1 MTSTSLRR
9 RTVSSLAAFA
19 ACALLT
25 AAGLP
30 ARAAGEIVIGQ
41 VVPLSGV
48 IAATGAEYVAGAQAY
63 FAQVN
68 ARGGVHGQ
76 RLRVVIKDD
85 GYKPD
90 ETLRLTRE
98 LLQNDKP
105 VALFGFIG
113 TGNVMNLV
121 KNKVLSD
128 ARISLLAPFTG
139 ALDLREPVNPNIFHI
154 RASYTDE
161 AAKMVEHLHSIGVR
175 RFAVMYQNDGF
186 GKSGLAG
193 AESALSKLGLKAVAT
208 GSYDRTKPED
218 IDAAVTAVA
227 SGTPEAV
234 IMVSVNKASAAFIK
248 KLRAAGSRAQLF
260 SISVVNVKEL
270 VKNTGQDLTRGVGV
284 AQVMPYPYVP
294 TSPVAREFLA
304 AMKQHQP
311 DQVVS
316 YTSMEAFIAAKVM
329 VEALRRAGPDAGRE
343 RIGAALEGLRDYDVG
358 GFVVGFGPGQ
368 RVGSRYVEV
377 TVIGAEGRLLR

>member
-1 MTSTSLRR
+1 MHGSLLRR
-9 RTVSSLAAFA
+9 RTLSSFGALAA
-19 ACALLT
+19 AL
-25 AAGLP
+25 AVSGLPGP
-30 ARAAGEIVIGQ
+30 ARAASDIVIGQ

-48 IAATGAEYVAGAQAY
+48 IAATGAEYLAGAQAH

-68 ARGGVHGQ
+68 ARGGVNGH
-76 RLRVVIKDD
+76 RIRVVVKDD

-90 ETLRLTRE
+90 ETLRVTRE
-98 LLQNDKP
+98 LLQEEKP

-128 ARISLLAPFTG
+128 ARIALLAPFTG
-139 ALDLREPVNPNIFHI
+139 AVDLREPPHPNIFHI

-193 AESALSKLGLKAVAT
+193 AESALAKLGLKAVAM
-208 GSYDRTKPED
+208 GSYDRTKPEEVD
-218 IDAAVTAVA
+218 EAVSAIA
-227 SGTPEAV
+227 GGSPEAV
-234 IMVSVNKASAAFIK
+234 IMVSVNKAAAAFVK

-270 VKNTGQDLTRGVGV
+270 VKNTGQELTRGIGV
-284 AQVMPYPYVP
+284 AQVMPYPFVP
-294 TSPVAREFLA
+294 TTPVAREFLA
-304 AMKQHQP
+304 AMKQYQP

-316 YTSMEAFIAAKVM
+316 YTSMESFIAAKVM

-343 RIGAALEGLRDYDVG
+343 RIAAALEGIRDHDVG
-358 GFVVGFGPGQ
+358 GFVIGFGPGQ
-368 RVGSRYVEV
+368 RVGSKYVEV

>member
-1 MTSTSLRR
+1 MHASFPRR
-9 RTVSSLAAFA
+9 RTLSSICALAAALSVMGVA
-19 ACALLT
+19 A
-25 AAGLP
+25 P
-30 ARAAGEIVIGQ
+30 VRAASDIVIGQ

-68 ARGGVHGQ
+68 AKGGVNGH
-76 RLRVVIKDD
+76 RIRVVVKDD

-90 ETLRLTRE
+90 ETLRVTRE
-98 LLQNDKP
+98 LLQNEKP

-128 ARISLLAPFTG
+128 ARIALLAPFTG
-139 ALDLREPVNPNIFHI
+139 AVDLREPPNANIFHI

-193 AESALSKLGLKAVAT
+193 AESALGKLGLKAVAT
-208 GSYDRTKPED
+208 GSYDRTRPEEVD
-218 IDAAVTAVA
+218 EAAGAIA
-227 SGTPEAV
+227 AGNPEAV
-234 IMVSVNKASAAFIK
+234 IMVSVNKASAAFVK

-270 VKNTGQDLTRGVGV
+270 VKNTGQELTRGIGV
-284 AQVMPYPYVP
+284 AQVMPYPFVP
-294 TSPVAREFLA
+294 TTPVAREFLA
-304 AMKQHQP
+304 AMKQYQP

-316 YTSMEAFIAAKVM
+316 YTSMESFIAAKVM

-343 RIGAALEGLRDYDVG
+343 RIAAALEGLRDYDVG
-358 GFVVGFGPGQ
+358 GFMIGFGPGQ
-368 RVGSRYVEV
+368 RVGSKYVEV

>member
-1 MTSTSLRR
+1 MSILAPSH
-9 RTVSSLAAFA
+9 RTAAVLSSFAAGIVLLSASLAA
-19 ACALLT
+19 
-25 AAGLP
+25 
-30 ARAAGEIVIGQ
+30 RAEIVLGQ

-48 IAATGAEYVAGAQAY
+48 IAATGAEYVAGAQAH

-68 ARGGVHGQ
+68 GRGGVHGQ
-76 RLRVVIKDD
+76 RVRVVIKDD

-113 TGNVMNLV
+113 TGNVMGLV
-121 KNKVLSD
+121 KNKVLAD
-128 ARISLLAPFTG
+128 ARIPLVAPFTG

-161 AAKMVEHLHSIGVR
+161 AAEMVEHLHSIGLR

-193 AESALSKLGLKAVAT
+193 AESALSKLGLQAVAT
-208 GSYDRTKPED
+208 GAYDRTKPEEVD
-218 IDAAVTAVA
+218 EAVTAIA
-227 SGTPEAV
+227 AGKPDAV
-234 IMVSVNKASAAFIK
+234 IMVSVNKASSAFIR
-248 KLRAAGSRAQLF
+248 KLRAAGNRAQLF

-270 VKNTGQDLTRGVGV
+270 VKNAGQDLARGVGV
-284 AQVMPYPYVP
+284 AQVMPYPFVP

-316 YTSMEAFIAAKVM
+316 YTSMEGFIAAKVM

-343 RIGAALEGLRDYDVG
+343 RIAAALEGLRDYDAG
-358 GFVVGFGPGQ
+358 GFMVNFGPGQ

-377 TVIGAEGRLLR
+377 TVIGPEGRLLR